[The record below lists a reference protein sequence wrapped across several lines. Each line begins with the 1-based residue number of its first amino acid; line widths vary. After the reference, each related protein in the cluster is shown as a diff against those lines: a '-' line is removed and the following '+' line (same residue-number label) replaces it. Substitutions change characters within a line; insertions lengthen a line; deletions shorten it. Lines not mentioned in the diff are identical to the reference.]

1 MNFICFK
8 IWFKIYSKKGGY
20 CDKLMKAAYFVNLMQ
35 DFFGKL
41 SAGNKKV

>member
-1 MNFICFK
+1 MNFICLKYGLKFIQK
-8 IWFKIYSKKGGY
+8 DGY